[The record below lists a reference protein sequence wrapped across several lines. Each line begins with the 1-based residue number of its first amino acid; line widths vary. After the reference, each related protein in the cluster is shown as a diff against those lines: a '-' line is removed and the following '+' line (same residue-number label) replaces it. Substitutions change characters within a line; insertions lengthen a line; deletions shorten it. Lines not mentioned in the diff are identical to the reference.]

1 METLEQPLIIK
12 KKKVRKNYVSLTSWL
27 EKMRLAFA
35 NAMLSSIFPTLETVG
50 YTEARLL
57 ELRQK
62 VSDLEQYIGEH
73 QTAHANKRGET
84 DQSKKDMKAINT
96 VYSKHRAM
104 AKLIFAE
111 NALACSVLNLH
122 VAKKKDYSN
131 WFQDVSNFYAQLA
144 LNTDLAAEAERVS
157 ITKAVVETQRQQL
170 ALLQEQKNKQRRA
183 AAEAKQTLERRN
195 KAFDQLYPLYSEY
208 IKYAKIL
215 MPNDQALE
223 AIGIKVKSR

>member
-1 METLEQPLIIK
+1 METLDQIDIVK
-12 KKKVRKNYVSLTSWL
+12 KKTARKNYISLASWL
-27 EKMRLAFA
+27 EKMRLTFA
-35 NAMLSSIFPTLETVG
+35 NAMLPSIFPTLETVG

-62 VSDLEQYIGEH
+62 VADMERYIGEH
-73 QTAHANKRGET
+73 QTAHAHKRGET

-96 VYSKHRAM
+96 LYSKHRAM

-111 NALACSVLNLH
+111 NVLASSVLKLN
-122 VAKKKDYSN
+122 VAKRKDYSH

-144 LNTDLAAEAERVS
+144 LNTELASIAESIS
-157 ITKAVVETQRQQL
+157 ITQAVVETQRQQL
-170 ALLQEQKNKQRRA
+170 DLLQEQKNKQRRA

-215 MPNDQALE
+215 LPNNQSLE

>member
-1 METLEQPLIIK
+1 METLDQIDIVK
-12 KKKVRKNYVSLTSWL
+12 KKTARKNYISLASWL
-27 EKMRLAFA
+27 EKMKLAFT
-35 NAMLSSIFPTLETVG
+35 NAMLPSIFPTLETVG

-62 VSDLEQYIGEH
+62 VADMERYIGEH
-73 QTAHANKRGET
+73 QTAHAHKRGET

-96 VYSKHRAM
+96 LYSKHRAM

-111 NALACSVLNLH
+111 NALASSVLKLN
-122 VAKKKDYSN
+122 VAKRKDYSH

-144 LNTDLAAEAERVS
+144 LNTELASIAESIS
-157 ITKAVVETQRQQL
+157 ITQAVVETQRQQL
-170 ALLQEQKNKQRRA
+170 DLLQEQKNKQRRA

-215 MPNDQALE
+215 LPNNQSLE

>member
-1 METLEQPLIIK
+1 
-12 KKKVRKNYVSLTSWL
+12 
-27 EKMRLAFA
+27 
-35 NAMLSSIFPTLETVG
+35 MLPSIFPALETVG

-62 VSDLEQYIGEH
+62 VSALERYSSEH
-73 QTAHANKRGET
+73 QTAHAHKIAET
-84 DQSKKDMKAINT
+84 DQSKKDVKAINT
-96 VYSKHRAM
+96 VYSKHRAL

-111 NALACSVLNLH
+111 NALASSVLNLH
-122 VAKKKDYSN
+122 VAQKKDYSN

-144 LNTDLAAEAERVS
+144 LNPELAAEAERVS
-157 ITKAVVETQRQQL
+157 IAKAVVETLRQQL
-170 ALLQEQKNKQRRA
+170 VLLQEQKNKQRRA
-183 AAEAKQTLERRN
+183 AAEAKQTLEKRN

-215 MPNDQALE
+215 LPNNQALE

>member
-1 METLEQPLIIK
+1 METLDQIDIVK
-12 KKKVRKNYVSLTSWL
+12 KKTARKNYISLASWL
-27 EKMRLAFA
+27 EKMRLTFA
-35 NAMLSSIFPTLETVG
+35 NAMLPSIFPTLETVG

-62 VSDLEQYIGEH
+62 VADMERYIGEH
-73 QTAHANKRGET
+73 QTAHAHKRGET

-96 VYSKHRAM
+96 LYSKHRAM

-111 NALACSVLNLH
+111 NALASSVLKLN
-122 VAKKKDYSN
+122 VAKRKDYSH

-144 LNTDLAAEAERVS
+144 LNTELASIAESIS
-157 ITKAVVETQRQQL
+157 ITQAVVETQRQQL
-170 ALLQEQKNKQRRA
+170 DLLQEQKNKQRRA

-215 MPNDQALE
+215 LPNNQSLE

>member
-1 METLEQPLIIK
+1 METLDQIDIVK
-12 KKKVRKNYVSLTSWL
+12 KKTARKNYVSLASWL

-35 NAMLSSIFPTLETVG
+35 NAMLPSIFPTLETVG

-62 VSDLEQYIGEH
+62 VVDLERYISEH
-73 QTAHANKRGET
+73 QTAHASKRGET
-84 DQSKKDMKAINT
+84 DQSKKDMKAINV

-111 NALACSVLNLH
+111 NALASSVLKLN
-122 VAKKKDYSN
+122 VAKRKDYSH

-144 LNTDLAAEAERVS
+144 LNTELASTAESIS
-157 ITKAVVETQRQQL
+157 ITQAVVETQRQQL
-170 ALLQEQKNKQRRA
+170 DLLQEQKNKQRRA

-215 MPNDQALE
+215 LPNNQSLE

>member
-1 METLEQPLIIK
+1 METLDQIDIVK
-12 KKKVRKNYVSLTSWL
+12 KKTARKNYISLASWL
-27 EKMRLAFA
+27 EKMRLTFA
-35 NAMLSSIFPTLETVG
+35 NAMLPSIFPTLETVG

-62 VSDLEQYIGEH
+62 VADMERYIGEH
-73 QTAHANKRGET
+73 QTAHAHKRGET

-96 VYSKHRAM
+96 LYSKHRAM

-111 NALACSVLNLH
+111 NALASSVLKLN
-122 VAKKKDYSN
+122 VAKRKDYSH

-144 LNTDLAAEAERVS
+144 LNTELASIAESIS
-157 ITKAVVETQRQQL
+157 ITQAVVETQRQQL
-170 ALLQEQKNKQRRA
+170 DLLQEQKNKQRRA

-215 MPNDQALE
+215 LPNNQALE
-223 AIGIKVKSR
+223 AIGVKVKNR

>member
-1 METLEQPLIIK
+1 MENLNKLAVVK
-12 KKKVRKNYVSLTSWL
+12 KKTIRKNYISLASWL

-35 NAMLSSIFPTLETVG
+35 NAMLPSIFPTLETVG
-50 YTEARLL
+50 YTEIRLL

-62 VSDLEQYIGEH
+62 VADMERYINEH
-73 QTAHANKRGET
+73 QTAHAHKMGET

-122 VAKKKDYSN
+122 VARKKDYNN
-131 WFQDVSNFYAQLA
+131 WFQDVSSFYAQLA
-144 LNTDLAAEAERVS
+144 LNPQLAVEAERVS

-170 ALLQEQKNKQRRA
+170 DLLQEQKNKQRMKS
-183 AAEAKQTLERRN
+183 AEAKQTLERRN

-215 MPNDQALE
+215 LPHNQALE